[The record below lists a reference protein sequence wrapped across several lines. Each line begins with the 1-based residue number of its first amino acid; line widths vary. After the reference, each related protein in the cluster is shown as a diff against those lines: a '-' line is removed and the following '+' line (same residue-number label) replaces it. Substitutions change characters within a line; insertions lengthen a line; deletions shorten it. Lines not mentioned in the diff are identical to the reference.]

1 MRKNFWLNL
10 FLICIGI
17 VVGTMVAELTAGV
30 QGLSWLAYG
39 LDFGTESPL
48 VLEMNVFRLTFG
60 FGLKI
65 TISSVIFV
73 ILSVIL
79 GRLIA
84 KK

>member
-1 MRKNFWLNL
+1 M

-30 QGLSWLAYG
+30 PGLSWLSYG
-39 LDFGTESPL
+39 LDFGTSSPL
-48 VLEMNVFRLTFG
+48 VIDMNVFHLTIG
-60 FGLKI
+60 MSLKI